1 MTSSAVKVAD
11 RDIVLERVVVAKG
24 LRIITLLNII
34 QKQVPELQRE
44 IAVFR
49 SEYRKA
55 NVIEL
60 DPVQAKLEYPARPVL
75 GDDGEPL
82 FTAAGELLMRPSPIE
97 QMTEADW
104 QRSGGVV
111 RFYQSPSFPEVLAS
125 VFPSVFEK
133 AEEPLM
139 RLLALVCMKNDDV
152 VKHVQAGTWQEE
164 CDRFRDEVLH
174 NAYLDEIM
182 HLAVAAAELIEGQV
196 LETAKGLGDKVGNL
210 LRLIGIERTSDEDQ
224 SSEVSETSNQSA
236 GTSSTPSS
244 SDTPSD
250 TDGPQEP
257 SPDSPGTPTSSS
269 STQPVVSAA

>member
-152 VKHVQAGTWQEE
+152 VKHVQAGTWAG
-164 CDRFRDEVLH
+164 RVR
-174 NAYLDEIM
+174 
-182 HLAVAAAELIEGQV
+182 QV
-196 LETAKGLGDKVGNL
+196 
-210 LRLIGIERTSDEDQ
+210 
-224 SSEVSETSNQSA
+224 
-236 GTSSTPSS
+236 P
-244 SDTPSD
+244 
-250 TDGPQEP
+250 
-257 SPDSPGTPTSSS
+257 
-269 STQPVVSAA
+269 